1 MTEAPSLAKGFRTHC
16 LHFLNNARFQNFVL
30 LLIVLNGIVLGLE
43 TSPSIMAKA
52 GDWLRFLDIAFL
64 SVFVLE
70 IALAMIAMGGKF
82 FKSPW
87 RVFDFLVI
95 SIALLPT
102 LGPLSILRAFRVL
115 RVLRLLTVSPQM
127 RSIVSALLS
136 AIPGMASI
144 IGLILVLFYV
154 FGVMSTKLFGA
165 SFPDWFGTLGR
176 SMYTLFQVMTLESWS
191 MGIVRPIMESHSYA
205 WMFFIPFICIATFT
219 MLNLF
224 IAVIV
229 NAMQTY
235 ALANQEQEIAELERH
250 TDEAV
255 FSMQDELRML
265 RDEIKSLR
273 QELKSD
279 LLSTNNLKTKS
290 LLESSPI
297 V

>member
-1 MTEAPSLAKGFRTHC
+1 MTEQHSLPKGFRAYC
-16 LHFLNNARFQNFVL
+16 LRFLNNDRFQNFVM

-43 TSPSIMAKA
+43 TSPGIMAQA
-52 GDWLRFLDIAFL
+52 GDWLRILDIAFL
-64 SVFVLE
+64 TVFVLE
-70 IALAMIAMGGKF
+70 IALAMIAMGGQF
-82 FKSPW
+82 FRSPW

-136 AIPGMASI
+136 AIPGMSSI

-229 NAMQTY
+229 NAMQSY
-235 ALANQEQEIAELERH
+235 ALANQKQEIAKIEQH

-255 FSMQDELRML
+255 LPVQDELRKL
-265 RDEIKSLR
+265 RDEIKALR
-273 QELKSD
+273 RELKQES
-279 LLSTNNLKTKS
+279 KS
-290 LLESSPI
+290 PAI
-297 V
+297 

>member
-1 MTEAPSLAKGFRTHC
+1 MEKFMTEQHSLPKGFRAYC
-16 LHFLNNARFQNFVL
+16 LRFLNNDRFQNFVM

-43 TSPSIMAKA
+43 TSPGIMAQA
-52 GDWLRFLDIAFL
+52 GDWLRILDIAFL
-64 SVFVLE
+64 TVFVLE
-70 IALAMIAMGGKF
+70 IALAMIAMGGQF
-82 FKSPW
+82 FRSPW

-136 AIPGMASI
+136 AIPGMSSI

-229 NAMQTY
+229 NAMQSY
-235 ALANQEQEIAELERH
+235 ALANQKQEIAKIEQH

-255 FSMQDELRML
+255 LPVQDELRKL
-265 RDEIKSLR
+265 RDEIKALR
-273 QELKSD
+273 RELKQES
-279 LLSTNNLKTKS
+279 KS
-290 LLESSPI
+290 PAI
-297 V
+297 

>member
-1 MTEAPSLAKGFRTHC
+1 MEKLMIEQPSHRKDFRAQC
-16 LHFLNNARFQNFVL
+16 LHFISHERVQNFVM
-30 LLIVLNGIVLGLE
+30 LLIVLNGVVLGLE
-43 TSPSIMAKA
+43 TSPGIMAQA
-52 GDWLRFLDIAFL
+52 GDWLRILDMAFL
-64 SVFVLE
+64 TVFVVE
-70 IALAMIAMGGKF
+70 IALAMIAMGGNF

-95 SIALLPT
+95 AIALIPT

-115 RVLRLLTVSPQM
+115 RVFRLLTISPQM

-136 AIPGMASI
+136 AIPGMSSI
-144 IGLILVLFYV
+144 IGLLVVLFYV
-154 FGVMSTKLFGA
+154 FGVMSTQLFGA

-191 MGIVRPIMESHSYA
+191 MGIVRPIMENHPYA

-229 NAMQTY
+229 NAMQSY
-235 ALANQEQEIAELERH
+235 ALANQKQEIAEIEQH
-250 TDEAV
+250 TDEV
-255 FSMQDELRML
+255 VLPLQDELRNL

-273 QELKSD
+273 RELKRD
-279 LLSTNNLKTKS
+279 
-290 LLESSPI
+290 
-297 V
+297 